1 MEQQQPSNG
10 RGDAVSIR
18 DAIESTFR
26 AVERLITLQAEHI
39 ARQQA
44 HIDRLYGELD
54 RRDAFIRSM
63 HIRAI
68 DRSDKDFDA

>member
-1 MEQQQPSNG
+1 MQQQQPS
-10 RGDAVSIR
+10 GDSNATRIR